1 MTQEQAWEPRR
12 APRIVIDTPTVVS
25 ALMFGGGEPGLL
37 RQAWQARRCLPMV
50 CQSTER
56 ALVEQ
61 LDSPNFGFSRYERL
75 QLFHDYIRY
84 AFRVKLDDHTPIDGP
99 ELPGLSSVRLALAGR
114 AHALITADADMLTLA
129 GRLRCPVMS
138 LGTFLEQLETLTP
151 QRRRHPDAE
160 TRPVRYSAPVP
171 L

>member
-1 MTQEQAWEPRR
+1 MQDQAWEPRR

-50 CQSTER
+50 CESTER
-56 ALVEQ
+56 KLVEQ
-61 LDSPNFGFSRYERL
+61 LDNPSFGFSRYEQL

-84 AFRVKLDDHTPIDGP
+84 AFRVKIDGHTPIDGP

-114 AHALITADADMLTLA
+114 AHALITADPDLLMLA

-138 LGTFLEQLETLTP
+138 LGTFLKQLETSMQ
-151 QRRRHPDAE
+151 QRRRPSEAE
-160 TRPVRYSAPVP
+160 TVPARISAAVP